1 MEKDNFDPIAEQ
13 FDRIKASKK
22 KETQQR
28 KKKVGFDVKNYL
40 NVKLSEGETTKKIT
54 IRILKLTPDSETNE
68 PLMKVIHTHYLPSEK
83 KSFICAK
90 QTENLPANIKRECP
104 FCDNRDD
111 AEKMQKGASEA
122 VWNKYKEIYKQNGSM
137 INYIVRVIDRDDEDF
152 GVKFWK
158 FSEPAYKLI
167 DGLREDNKADGIDIF
182 DYENGKD
189 LVITVEN
196 VKGNSKIT
204 SITAKNKQTPLA
216 STKERINELVSDE
229 KLWSDVYGIK
239 PYEYLELLIQGKE
252 PFFDK
257 AQGIWVEKDAKIE
270 DTTDE
275 EFEDDYHLSEEESEY
290 ESGIGKDD
298 DLPF

>member
-1 MEKDNFDPIAEQ
+1 
-13 FDRIKASKK
+13 
-22 KETQQR
+22 
-28 KKKVGFDVKNYL
+28 
-40 NVKLSEGETTKKIT
+40 
-54 IRILKLTPDSETNE
+54 
-68 PLMKVIHTHYLPSEK
+68 
-83 KSFICAK
+83 
-90 QTENLPANIKRECP
+90 
-104 FCDNRDD
+104 
-111 AEKMQKGASEA
+111 
-122 VWNKYKEIYKQNGSM
+122 M